1 MTKLLSYYTEF
12 FGILWNVL
20 NKHPINKTG
29 KVNVQALLKT
39 AVLWASPASVPALAT
54 APGFSR
60 VIHTPC
66 GSSRTGWEW
75 SAVVVWPMP
84 IQSTV
89 VHLLCY
95 SDWIKDRHVT
105 QVSLI
110 RANPMTYSGVTR
122 KKHSFFSWIWN
133 FKEEL
138 THLKRPWCWERLM
151 AGGEGD
157 DRGLDGWMASPTRWT
172 LVWVNSRSWW
182 WTRKPCVLQSMGG
195 KELDRT
201 EQLNCKS
208 LLFLIFL
215 LF

>member
-75 SAVVVWPMP
+75 SEVVMWPMP

-133 FKEEL
+133 FKDISLEL
-138 THLKRPWCWERLM
+138 LGTISWNLRMKQPRRRLKWREKALVSKWHILGLSSDPDSPRPPP
-151 AGGEGD
+151 
-157 DRGLDGWMASPTRWT
+157 SPWPWT
-172 LVWVNSRSWW
+172 FQFWVH
-182 WTRKPCVLQSMGG
+182 K
-195 KELDRT
+195 
-201 EQLNCKS
+201 
-208 LLFLIFL
+208 F
-215 LF
+215 